1 MEETEILV
9 KVSNMLIDYASAN
22 NTEIKKGQM
31 TRLLKAL
38 CNIMSEIKQSKILN
52 SQYNFKDNN
61 NK

>member
-9 KVSNMLIDYASAN
+9 KVSNMMIDYATSN

-38 CNIMSEIKQSKILN
+38 CNIMGEIKQSKIIE
-52 SQYNFKDNN
+52 SQFNFKDN
-61 NK
+61 K

>member
-1 MEETEILV
+1 M
-9 KVSNMLIDYASAN
+9 MIDYATSN

-52 SQYNFKDNN
+52 SQFNFKDNN

>member
-9 KVSNMLIDYASAN
+9 KVSNMMIDYATSN

-31 TRLLKAL
+31 SRLLKAL

-52 SQYNFKDNN
+52 SQFDFKDN
-61 NK
+61 KK